1 MDLFVERGEDKT
13 VNTCKPH
20 SVYVFGRLV
29 KLFILCLSVEK
40 DFESTNCPP
49 DVGLSVSLYKDNNIL
64 INYQIKMKIIL
75 PHEHGRPDEE
85 SWNVLGHRGLP
96 INISLMIIIK

>member
-49 DVGLSVSLYKDNNIL
+49 DVFLDFFFSVHGLSVSLYKDNNIL
-64 INYQIKMKIIL
+64 INYQIKMKINY
-75 PHEHGRPDEE
+75 P
-85 SWNVLGHRGLP
+85 
-96 INISLMIIIK
+96 